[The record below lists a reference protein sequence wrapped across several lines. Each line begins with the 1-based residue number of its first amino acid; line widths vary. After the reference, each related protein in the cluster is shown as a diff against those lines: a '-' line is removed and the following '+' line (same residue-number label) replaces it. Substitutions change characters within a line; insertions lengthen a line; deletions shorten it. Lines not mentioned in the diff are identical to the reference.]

1 MDTGMF
7 AIGRPFGHTAS
18 NSPTLGSGQINDGNG
33 NGAYIKAAPIYGRRW
48 GVDSRPWV
56 FLAGMK
62 NGGVIMS
69 TSERPLSPHLGIYKQ
84 EWTMVLSITHRIT
97 GVALGGGTLILVW
110 WLLAL
115 ASGPDAFNLVQSIIG
130 SWIGRLCLF
139 GWTWALFYHFCNG
152 IRHLGWDMGMGFELD
167 TARNTGILVVVASIG
182 LTLLTWVVGY
192 AMMGGS

>member
-1 MDTGMF
+1 
-7 AIGRPFGHTAS
+7 
-18 NSPTLGSGQINDGNG
+18 
-33 NGAYIKAAPIYGRRW
+33 
-48 GVDSRPWV
+48 
-56 FLAGMK
+56 MK
-62 NGGVIMS
+62 YGGVIMS

-115 ASGPDAFNLVQSIIG
+115 ASGPEAFDLAQSIIG

-167 TARNTGILVVVASIG
+167 TARNTGYLVAIASIG